1 MGFLDRESRFAWAK
15 VCENGVGRV
24 EPYCPVLE
32 DRHVD
37 PCPQQA
43 LLNSLRSLSMV
54 QQTLRSLHR
63 VRNLRQPD
71 PFPSL
76 FQNTAEIERAI
87 LVRDRLNITILAHTR
102 SRQTTTWT
110 RKTLHGQTSTGR
122 TLDARFPSVTIGT

>member
-32 DRHVD
+32 DRHVG
-37 PCPQQA
+37 PCPQQS
-43 LLNSLRSLSMV
+43 LLNRL
-54 QQTLRSLHR
+54 
-63 VRNLRQPD
+63 RNLRQPD

-122 TLDARFPSVTIGT
+122 TLDARFPIVTIGT